1 MKWPVGWRI
10 WMNDIFDKVG
20 FTCSTFDLLHAG
32 HITMLKEARNQC
44 DYLICGLQTDP
55 TIDRPNSK
63 NKPIQ
68 SLVERWIQLEAVKY
82 VDKIVVYQTERDLED
97 LLLTLDLDVRIVG
110 EEYRNAK
117 FTGQDICK
125 QRGIEIYYNKREHS
139 FSTTELRERINAVG
153 NRNIKRVS

>member
-1 MKWPVGWRI
+1 MDK
-10 WMNDIFDKVG
+10 IFDKVG

-32 HITMLKEARNQC
+32 HIAMLREAKNQC

-68 SLVERWIQLEAVKY
+68 SLVERWIQLDAVKY
-82 VDKIVVYQTERDLED
+82 VDKIVVYQTEKDLED
-97 LLLTLDLDVRIVG
+97 LLYTLDLDVRIVG
-110 EEYRNAK
+110 EEYRNVVL
-117 FTGQDICK
+117 TGREICD

-139 FSTTELRERINAVG
+139 FSTTELRERIHAVG
-153 NRNIKRVS
+153 LRSVKAAS

>member
-1 MKWPVGWRI
+1 M
-10 WMNDIFDKVG
+10 DKMWDKIG

-32 HITMLKEARNQC
+32 HITMLREAKKEC

-55 TIDRPNSK
+55 TIDRPTSK

-68 SLVERWIQLEAVKY
+68 SLVERYIQLEAVKY
-82 VDKIVVYQTERDLED
+82 VDQIVVYQTEKDLED
-97 LLLTLDLDVRIVG
+97 LLLTLDIDVRIVG

-139 FSTTELRERINAVG
+139 FSTTELRERIHAVG
-153 NRNIKRVS
+153 PRSVKVAS